1 MLGDDGTAYD
11 VISIEEARKIAQE
24 QGLDLVEVSPNAKP
38 PVVKL
43 IDYGKFKYD
52 QQKKAN
58 EAKKKQSQAQLKE
71 IQVRPNIEAH
81 DLETKLK
88 KVYRFLEDADKVK
101 MVMQFRGR
109 EMAYRDAG
117 LEKFKE
123 ILEGIC
129 SYGAVLES
137 PPKIMGNRI
146 ISILSPDKKELD
158 KRSKERKR
166 LEKLEA
172 KEREAENAG
181 NEEQNA
187 ENEEQSTAE

>member
-109 EMAYRDAG
+109 EMAYRDSG